1 MARNMLEN
9 IKDKIEYIENN
20 NFFPRIIKKV
30 TTSEKN
36 WEKNKNYESKKLLLN
51 NLKELKILE
60 IQYEGYKELLQ
71 ISEETKDRIKNLEN
85 AIQQELQENCSD
97 INISELINL

>member
-20 NFFPRIIKKV
+20 NLFPRIIKKV
-30 TTSEKN
+30 TASEKN